1 MKFHPLRTAAAWLGV
16 YAGILGLQHGIFEIL
31 QGNTA
36 PEGMLINAIG
46 PPCQPDQVWHAC
58 FPALS
63 VVPNLR
69 LSGILAVLVSG
80 AILVFALR
88 AWKGKYNPTLVFI
101 FSLGLLLVGGGFV
114 PVYWSMLAGGAGWIH
129 RRKNSAGSQPAR
141 RRAGCLARFWPAA
154 MILSMIWLAV
164 SWILGYFLGDLLLTY
179 GSILFLFFD
188 LLLPAL
194 ILASAAARSRLPNP
208 GN

>member
-1 MKFHPLRTAAAWLGV
+1 MRPRSLRTAAAWLGF

-36 PEGMLINAIG
+36 PDGLLINAIG

-58 FPALS
+58 FPALT
-63 VVPNLR
+63 VVPNLM

-80 AILVFALR
+80 VILVFALR
-88 AWKGKYNPTLVFI
+88 SWKGKFNPTLIFI
-101 FSLGLLLVGGGFV
+101 FSIGLLLIGGGFV

-129 RRKNSAGSQPAR
+129 RRKNPAGNQPAR
-141 RRAGCLARFWPAA
+141 RRAGFLARFWPGA
-154 MILSMIWLAV
+154 MILSMIWLAA
-164 SWILGYFLGDLLLTY
+164 SWILGYFLGDLLLNY
-179 GSILFLFFD
+179 GSLFFLFFD

-194 ILASAAARSRLPNP
+194 ILASAAARSIITSP

>member
-1 MKFHPLRTAAAWLGV
+1 
-16 YAGILGLQHGIFEIL
+16 
-31 QGNTA
+31 
-36 PEGMLINAIG
+36 
-46 PPCQPDQVWHAC
+46 
-58 FPALS
+58 
-63 VVPNLR
+63 
-69 LSGILAVLVSG
+69 
-80 AILVFALR
+80 
-88 AWKGKYNPTLVFI
+88 
-101 FSLGLLLVGGGFV
+101 
-114 PVYWSMLAGGAGWIH
+114 
-129 RRKNSAGSQPAR
+129 
-141 RRAGCLARFWPAA
+141 